1 MTNRLGDVRTIWIY
15 GILAV
20 LVLAGGL
27 QGAGKID
34 IVTDWARLLPGFN
47 QTIPE
52 GTSIVGVN
60 LATNDLMYFTGEKW
74 RKIDIPKDNGGFV
87 MGSYDFKPENMVL
100 ALSRFYFLSERRP
113 SKLNLEI
120 NEWRYWEVVNGES
133 KFSTVKINPHI
144 KKIFIKNEKIPES
157 NEYIDIDY
165 ANNRFYGKY
174 SVSDIY
180 TPFVAEIE
188 YEKYPE
194 KVAQV
199 LAWRDS
205 ILEGEKCEKFLSLKV
220 DEKKQGEKEK
230 SYTVRKVDNYLF
242 VDLSKSVYEGKSQ
255 EYDKLNCLGIVDYE
269 DKEDRNKWENDADAT
284 IKYSFTYDPF
294 AWVPF
299 TDEIINEKVRFF
311 AGTWSY
317 SSLKD
322 KDYVQYPSLA
332 SNILPYMHL
341 NVDREFYEYIVGQI
355 IPNLNSISASFNCD
369 DKIIQG
375 FFIKDKKISNFGKC
389 NEWKNMKQEDID
401 KLIYDLL
408 NEYNRYLLPP
418 APVNPNVGVP

>member
-242 VDLSKSVYEGKSQ
+242 VDLSKPVSEGKDDS
-255 EYDKLNCLGIVDYE
+255 YKDGCLGVENYVDS
-269 DKEDRNKWENDADAT
+269 KEILWDN
-284 IKYSFTYDPF
+284 IKPDIMFSFNF
-294 AWVPF
+294 
-299 TDEIINEKVRFF
+299 
-311 AGTWSY
+311 GTWHGGKSPANVVY
-317 SSLKD
+317 SKRDGWSVDNRFRGHK
-322 KDYVQYPSLA
+322 SITS
-332 SNILPYMHL
+332 SNS
-341 NVDREFYEYIVGQI
+341 FYENLILLIKPNGLFSTEEVYFDNEDNDGVFLNGNGKI
-355 IPNLNSISASFNCD
+355 IFDVLFLEKKEWQTLGL
-369 DKIIQG
+369 DKI
-375 FFIKDKKISNFGKC
+375 DKFVYNVLTEYYSYYKIEEPKST
-389 NEWKNMKQEDID
+389 
-401 KLIYDLL
+401 
-408 NEYNRYLLPP
+408 P
-418 APVNPNVGVP
+418 